1 MRELLVEGVDGDLSA
16 PGDHIGPELAFGI
29 GPDLPVEDDL
39 EGVGAAQVQVVG
51 DQGVEERPGVAGAV
65 NTMVRETSTWAIE
78 HSHQ

>member
-39 EGVGAAQVQVVG
+39 EGVGAAEVLVVG
-51 DQGVEERPGVAGAV
+51 DQGVEEARACRGWA
-65 NTMVRETSTWAIE
+65 NTIVRETSTWAIE